1 MAGGRFEPGH
11 VKLGGRKKGVRNV
24 KIRAVEAAIAEAV
37 AKSDPTNQEPK
48 DFLLEIMRDKAYPL
62 TTRME
67 AARIVSPF
75 IHQRLEAKEIRA
87 EVLGVQYAISDQP
100 ASDAEWLAE
109 FCQPGSIAE
118 RADNVALKIAQLQ
131 NEELTREVDRLRD
144 ELNKAKQQTALARE
158 DISRRIP
165 LLS

>member
-1 MAGGRFEPGH
+1 MARFEPGH
-11 VKLGGRKKGVRNV
+11 AKVGGRQKGSRNRATV
-24 KIRAVEAAIAEAV
+24 AVEAAVADAV
-37 AKSDPTNQEPK
+37 AKSDPAGQEPK

-62 TTRME
+62 STRME

-87 EVLGVQYAISDQP
+87 EVLGVQYQIADQP
-100 ASDAEWLAE
+100 GDDADWIQRY
-109 FCQPGSIAE
+109 CQPGTIAE

-144 ELNKAKQQTALARE
+144 ELTKAKQQAALVRE
-158 DISRRIP
+158 DDSRIL